1 MRTQTLPTLTTVEK
15 TGASLVGDHNA
26 RSRSPLAEYATA
38 LLRARVDKGRIS
50 TTTFDLY
57 VLELESLVDWVA
69 TQGIA
74 WGTTASEVACD
85 AWAVAPSSPTQ
96 RRVRTTLLCE
106 LTGWEHVRRSSRLVT
121 GRAASSSAELVPLS
135 LDHLKHI
142 HRRAVDIIARI
153 ESHRHAGTATECWL
167 LRSAFLAMARF
178 AAARASDLAAVTLGD
193 ITGADRARWT
203 AARSRRDDG
212 RATLAPVTLHFPPQA
227 REPVERYL
235 EYREAQGFGVH
246 EATTRLFRR
255 PGGGT
260 LHRSDVHEIVSG
272 LYAESRLPNEI
283 AQCCDASSHRSYAER
298 CILDQPLSP
307 DAATFDGKLSPA
319 LLWHCAAVSIVSRH
333 GTFNPNDLKAVG
345 SVLGCHVRRVTARYR
360 DILEASGWQSSQPY
374 PAPRASTG
382 ANDHD
387 EATMAA

>member
-1 MRTQTLPTLTTVEK
+1 MRTQTLPTLTTVQK
-15 TGASLVGDHNA
+15 TGASLVGDNNS

-106 LTGWEHVRRSSRLVT
+106 LTGWEHVRRRSRLVT

-142 HRRAVDIIARI
+142 HRRAIDIIARV
-153 ESHRHAGTATECWL
+153 ESHRRAGSATECWL

-178 AAARASDLAAVTLGD
+178 GAA
-193 ITGADRARWT
+193 
-203 AARSRRDDG
+203 
-212 RATLAPVTLHFPPQA
+212 
-227 REPVERYL
+227 
-235 EYREAQGFGVH
+235 
-246 EATTRLFRR
+246 
-255 PGGGT
+255 
-260 LHRSDVHEIVSG
+260 
-272 LYAESRLPNEI
+272 
-283 AQCCDASSHRSYAER
+283 
-298 CILDQPLSP
+298 
-307 DAATFDGKLSPA
+307 
-319 LLWHCAAVSIVSRH
+319 
-333 GTFNPNDLKAVG
+333 
-345 SVLGCHVRRVTARYR
+345 
-360 DILEASGWQSSQPY
+360 
-374 PAPRASTG
+374 
-382 ANDHD
+382 
-387 EATMAA
+387 